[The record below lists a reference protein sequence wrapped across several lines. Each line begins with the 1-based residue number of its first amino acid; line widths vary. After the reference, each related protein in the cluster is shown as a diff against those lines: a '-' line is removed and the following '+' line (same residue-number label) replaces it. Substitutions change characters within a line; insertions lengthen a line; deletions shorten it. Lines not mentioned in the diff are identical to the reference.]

1 MGTAPPSLPRRHPSS
16 PLPLSAPGV
25 SLCSRSRAWVAR
37 LHSEG
42 DVLYSDLVQMRPI
55 MIMFCYLYAPASTS
69 STSLGKKKIKNRSA
83 ANSYRGCRLLAK
95 YLPPPPPPPLC
106 YRCDGRKTKS
116 SFISWRGAPPA
127 SRCVQ
132 GKQAEHANNTGASE
146 VRGLIGGGEAA
157 PSAAH
162 LLAH

>member
-1 MGTAPPSLPRRHPSS
+1 MAPRSLPRRHPSS

-25 SLCSRSRAWVAR
+25 SLCSRSSAWVAC

-69 STSLGKKKIKNRSA
+69 STSLEKKKKKNRSA

-95 YLPPPPPPPLC
+95 CLPPPLSLPLSHRRKKEETPPSSPGAALC
-106 YRCDGRKTKS
+106 E
-116 SFISWRGAPPA
+116 PA
-127 SRCVQ
+127 GVFGET
-132 GKQAEHANNTGASE
+132 GKQCEASE
-146 VRGLIGGGEAA
+146 VRG
-157 PSAAH
+157 
-162 LLAH
+162 

>member
-37 LHSEG
+37 LHWEG

-69 STSLGKKKIKNRSA
+69 STSLGKKKKKKKI
-83 ANSYRGCRLLAK
+83 
-95 YLPPPPPPPLC
+95 
-106 YRCDGRKTKS
+106 
-116 SFISWRGAPPA
+116 GAPLTA
-127 SRCVQ
+127 
-132 GKQAEHANNTGASE
+132 T
-146 VRGLIGGGEAA
+146 EAA
-157 PSAAH
+157 AF
-162 LLAH
+162 

>member
-1 MGTAPPSLPRRHPSS
+1 MHLQARV
-16 PLPLSAPGV
+16 PLL
-25 SLCSRSRAWVAR
+25 W
-37 LHSEG
+37 E
-42 DVLYSDLVQMRPI
+42 
-55 MIMFCYLYAPASTS
+55 
-69 STSLGKKKIKNRSA
+69 KKKIKNRSA

-95 YLPPPPPPPLC
+95 YLPPPPC

-162 LLAH
+162 LLAHWEAGAHQLAPADTQSHQGYFPQLSSGRRRGLLGHASQSH